1 MKKQSNWR
9 KLLVEP
15 GLSLVDAVKR
25 LDEGAKRILIVV
37 DKHDRLIGTVTDG
50 DIRRALIRQT
60 ELTTPIS
67 EIMNTN
73 PKSATHAWSRLRLLS
88 FMERT
93 DLLQLPIVD
102 EKNKVVGVTFL
113 YELLKKPRIDNPVCL
128 MAGGFGTRLKPLTDS
143 CPKPMLT
150 VGDKPILEII
160 LERFIEAGF
169 WRFYISTHYMANTIK
184 GYFGNGSDRDVE
196 INYLDEREPL
206 GTGGALS
213 LLPREEINAP
223 LILMNGDLLTNLDF
237 LSLLSHHELSQSKL
251 TMCLREYEQQ
261 VPFGVVNTQK
271 GEVKSIVEKPVN
283 RYHVNAGIYVME
295 PSVIAGLEKNQYVD
309 MPTVVDR
316 LLKQRASIGYYEVS
330 EDWLD
335 IGRLD
340 DFKKA
345 QQFVLESFS
354 EL

>member
-37 DKHDRLIGTVTDG
+37 DKRDRLIGTVTDG

-316 LLKQRASIGYYEVS
+316 LLEQRASIGYYEVS